1 MLTPQQ
7 VLRITIEIIFV
18 LLGGLVVW
26 LGLTGHILFDRRK
39 PGWLLLSVAVILW
52 GLRALFKPVEL
63 LTDELRRRVGG
74 TYSLAELAAAY
85 RDADTWARQAVAD
98 HAPSLGWPR
107 DLSLV
112 LAAAFHVYQRGATDF
127 AS

>member
-1 MLTPQQ
+1 MEALALVQHEWADGHRMLEAERSDPRRYAQ
-7 VLRITIEIIFV
+7 
-18 LLGGLVVW
+18 LL
-26 LGLTGHILFDRRK
+26 TQ
-39 PGWLLLSVAVILW
+39 
-52 GLRALFKPVEL
+52 VEL

-85 RDADTWARQAVAD
+85 RDADAWARQAVAD
-98 HAPSLGWPR
+98 HAPSPGWPR